1 MSLQSIGSGRIESSF
16 SDMSKSSG
24 GGGGGGFGSDFRFG
38 FLYLNTQFGCLD
50 RGEHIRLFLLP
61 LPAIFMVY
69 YFIPSCSIICLCSMA
84 TITDN
89 MLLLSCFFH
98 INNLVLLPFQ
108 IVIHVFHLMIFQN
121 FVLFLN

>member
-16 SDMSKSSG
+16 SDMSKSNG

-61 LPAIFMVY
+61 LPAIFMVLLHS
-69 YFIPSCSIICLCSMA
+69 F
-84 TITDN
+84 
-89 MLLLSCFFH
+89 MLLNLSLQYGYY
-98 INNLVLLPFQ
+98 N
-108 IVIHVFHLMIFQN
+108 
-121 FVLFLN
+121 